1 MVVEEPRSSLPTS
14 PKVKTIM
21 GNDQEENGRL
31 DETTRLDSSTDP
43 SLASPCEHVGQ
54 IKDLD
59 PSSEGCDECLQ
70 LGDTWVNL
78 RMCLSCGNVGC
89 CNSSKN
95 KHASKH
101 YQATSHPIV
110 QSLGSFDDWMWC
122 YADEQYV
129 TTGES

>member
-1 MVVEEPRSSLPTS
+1 
-14 PKVKTIM
+14 M
-21 GNDQEENGRL
+21 GNGQEENGRFN
-31 DETTRLDSSTDP
+31 EPSRLDSSTDP

-101 YQATSHPIV
+101 YQATNHPIV

-122 YADEQYV
+122 YTDEQYV